1 MNILRRWQMKV
12 RIGNGKKG
20 LVIVLASC
28 LSSSFVGASHDDL
41 ERAAVRIAGEAFI
54 KNNAISTLRILADQ
68 IGPRPTGSE
77 AYDRAAE
84 YCLDLFK
91 KYGLTNVH
99 SESFETPGWVPG
111 QALAEALE
119 PFKKELR
126 VDSLGWSIN
135 TPFQGLIAEVIDV
148 GNGTEEEFRAW
159 GPSLKGKIVLAGPNN
174 PADPSKAT
182 KEWQKVAFAA
192 REGAVACMVIA
203 GAKGGLTRARAS
215 NYGDYSEIAAAS
227 IAYEDG
233 TWLRRRLEEGKT
245 VKVKFLTQ
253 NKVLNRITTKN
264 VVAEI
269 KGAEKPEEIVILGAH
284 LDSWF
289 LGPGAADNA
298 LGVSIAME
306 TSRILASLEIGLR
319 RTVRFVLFSG
329 EEEGLLGSFEY
340 VKKHDRELDNIV
352 MMINLDMTGLMYPG
366 VLNPY
371 GACPIAEK
379 LTDLLPVLE
388 GMGITTVEA
397 RYPYDSDDF
406 NFIARGV
413 PALGLQGRGIRDWS
427 WGHSYADTFDKIEI
441 DKLNMNTAAI
451 ATIIYYVADR
461 PEPLARRLSQAEVIN
476 YFKEKKLDKIIKQE
490 GTWKKLG
497 FPQD

>member
-1 MNILRRWQMKV
+1 MYIHGRWQMKA
-12 RIGNGKKG
+12 RIGNRKKG
-20 LVIVLASC
+20 LLIALVSC
-28 LSSSFVGASHDDL
+28 LSSSFIGASHDDL
-41 ERAAVRIAGEAFI
+41 ERAAVRITGEAFI
-54 KNNAISTLRILADQ
+54 KNNAIRILRVLADE
-68 IGPRPTGSE
+68 IGPRPTG
-77 AYDRAAE
+77 AAAFDRAAE

-91 KYGLTNVH
+91 KQGLTNVH
-99 SESFETPGWVPG
+99 AESFEMAGWASG

-119 PFKKELR
+119 PFPKKLR
-126 VDSLGWSIN
+126 VDTLGWSVN

-148 GNGTEEEFRAW
+148 GQGTEEDFKAL
-159 GPSLKGKIVLAGPNN
+159 GPSLKGKIVLAGSTN
-174 PADPSKAT
+174 PEDPSKAT

-192 REGAVACMVIA
+192 REGAVACMIIA
-203 GAKGGLTRARAS
+203 RAKGGLTRTRAS
-215 NYGDYSEIAAAS
+215 NYRDYSDIAATS

-233 TWLRRRLEEGKT
+233 TWLRRWLEDGKT
-245 VKVKFLTQ
+245 VKVKLLTQ

-269 KGAEKPEEIVILGAH
+269 KGVEKPEEIVILGAH
-284 LDSWF
+284 LDSWD

-298 LGVSIAME
+298 LGVSIALE
-306 TSRILASLEIGLR
+306 TSRILANLEIPLR

-329 EEEGLLGSFEY
+329 EEQGLVGSFEY
-340 VKKHDRELDNIV
+340 VKTHDHELDNIV

-379 LTDLLPVLE
+379 LTELLPVLE
-388 GMGITTVEA
+388 GMGITTVDA

-413 PALGLQGRGIRDWS
+413 PALGVQGRGIRDWS

-441 DKLNMNTAAI
+441 DKLNMNTAVI
-451 ATIIYYVADR
+451 ATIMYYVANR

-476 YFKEKKLDKIIKQE
+476 HFKEKKLDKIIKQE